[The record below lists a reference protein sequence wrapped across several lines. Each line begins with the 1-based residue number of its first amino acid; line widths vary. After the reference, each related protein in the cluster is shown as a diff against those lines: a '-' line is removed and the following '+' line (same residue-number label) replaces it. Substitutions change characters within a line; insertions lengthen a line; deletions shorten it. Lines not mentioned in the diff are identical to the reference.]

1 MKRLLLFISSI
12 LLFSACTERVADTTG
27 NIYGTVKD
35 ADTGEPS
42 YNCNVTL
49 NPTGLATT
57 TGSDGTFRFVN
68 IEGGQYSI
76 QVSKVAYVANSKNI
90 TVVPGEETRVDFLL
104 YKESATKGTIRGTV
118 KDSQTSEPLSGCNIL
133 LQPTGKSTTTAI
145 NGYYVFDNLNPGEY
159 FLSITKSNYHSNSR
173 SNISVKAG
181 ETSTVDILL
190 KVFDSTERLPD
201 VNSLTIGEITSS
213 SARFSAVVSDDGSH
227 NVTECGF
234 VYGLSPSAA
243 TIDNGVKIR
252 ATKDSYGRFSADA
265 KGLQPLCQYYV
276 AAYAINALG
285 VSYSAN
291 MPFTTLKADE
301 NPTPTN
307 VIYVAMN
314 GNDTNDGLSWSTSKK
329 TLAAAIKSATLG
341 QEIWVS
347 IGSYSEIITPNDG
360 ISILGGFSGSEKAAN
375 ERRSGYRT
383 SINGISCN
391 VYTRE
396 TVIDGFKVSSDGGV
410 DLRDYVFLRNCEISN
425 NQYNVI
431 SVSCQKKSCVIE
443 NCLICGNKSSYDS
456 GAVTT
461 TSTGVVTLVNCSIQG
476 NNTGIHNNGY
486 VKTIN
491 CIIANNY
498 RGVTLWGGGAQFV
511 NTTFASNEY
520 CALDV
525 YDDVQLYNSI
535 IWNDRIIN
543 SGGSEVSITQEFC
556 QYVQNADNSTIKFV
570 SPVTYGSDWSKA
582 NWALS
587 AGSSCIDRGANIFYA
602 VDEDPYDIIGNP
614 RISNGTI
621 DIGAY
626 EYQH

>member
-1 MKRLLLFISSI
+1 M
-12 LLFSACTERVADTTG
+12 VDTTG

-35 ADTGEPS
+35 ADTGKPL
-42 YNCNVTL
+42 YNCSITL
-49 NPTGLATT
+49 NPLGDTST
-57 TGSDGTFRFVN
+57 TGSDGTFRFTN

-76 QVSKVAYVANSKNI
+76 QVSKMEYAVNSKNI
-90 TVVPGEETRVDFLL
+90 TVVPGDEARVDFLL
-104 YKESATKGTIRGTV
+104 YKESATKGTICGTV

-145 NGYYVFDNLNPGEY
+145 NGYYVFDNLDPGEY

-181 ETSTVDILL
+181 ETSTVDMLL
-190 KVFDSTERLPD
+190 KEFDSTERLPD
-201 VNSLTIGEITSS
+201 VNSLTIREITSS
-213 SARFSAVVSDDGSH
+213 SARFAAVVSDDGSH

-234 VYGLSPSAA
+234 VYGLSPSAT

-252 ATKDSYGRFSADA
+252 ATKDSSGRFSADA

-291 MPFTTLKADE
+291 MPFTTLKSEEIPA
-301 NPTPTN
+301 PTN
-307 VIYVAMN
+307 VIYVSIN
-314 GNDTNDGLSWSTSKK
+314 GNDNNDGSSWTQAKRTIS
-329 TLAAAIKSATLG
+329 AAMKISAAS
-341 QEIWVS
+341 QSIWVS
-347 IGSYSEIITPNDG
+347 AGNYSETLSPNNG
-360 ISILGGFSGSEKAAN
+360 IYIYGGFIGSEKN
-375 ERRSGYRT
+375 INDRPKNSRS
-383 SINGISCN
+383 SISGISCN
-391 VYTRE
+391 VYTQE
-396 TVIDGFKVSSDGGV
+396 TIIDGFKVKNKSYIASGNYAV
-410 DLRDYVFLRNCEISN
+410 LLRDYIFLRNCEISN

-443 NCLICGNKSSYDS
+443 NCLICSNTLTTSSS
-456 GAVTT
+456 GAIEI
-461 TSTGVVTLVNCSIQG
+461 SYTGVVTLVNCFIQG
-476 NNTGIHNNGY
+476 NKEGHAIFSNGY
-486 VKTIN
+486 LKTIN
-491 CIIANNY
+491 CVITNNQY
-498 RGVTLWGGGAQFV
+498 GIRTLGSGGQFINTTLASNTNYALGAQSD
-511 NTTFASNEY
+511 T
-520 CALDV
+520 
-525 YDDVQLYNSI
+525 QMYNCI
-535 IWNDRIIN
+535 IWNNEIIEKLYGN
-543 SGGSEVSITQEFC
+543 SDGTITQEFC
-556 QYVQNADNSTIKFV
+556 EYMNTADNNSIRFV
-570 SPVTYGSDWSKA
+570 TPAAKGTSGWSNA